1 LRPAQPARKVVRGRT
16 RLCDTAVECELKGES
31 CAGIWEMEV
40 EENLERGISE
50 LEATCAAHRDLGVV
64 FAVREAHHPLLS
76 PWSSSWTST
85 SP

>member
-1 LRPAQPARKVVRGRT
+1 
-16 RLCDTAVECELKGES
+16 
-31 CAGIWEMEV
+31 MEV